1 MRLDFN
7 VLWVDDQQNLVTS
20 TKDRIEYLV
29 RKEGFR
35 LQVQFAESIEKAK
48 LFLSNDIYGDHIDLI
63 LMDYDLGA
71 GGKGDDGLVEVRNI
85 FEYKDVIFY
94 SAHASSLPALV
105 AEKQLQGIFCS
116 TRDTLHETVLGV
128 FDSLMKKV
136 LDIDHSRGIVMGATS
151 DIDHLIVGCLSSTFE
166 HGCED
171 NRLHAFQTVERH
183 LEEKSKKFAKDTAK
197 IAAIKHISEL
207 LDFHH
212 TYTSNDRMRLLT
224 ALFERDGRFSE
235 AVNSIKEYLEK
246 TVPRRNDL
254 AHLRVEA
261 NGFSRK
267 LFNRKGEE
275 LTQQEMRELRLAL
288 LNFQEI
294 IEVLMSEIG
303 ISKLN

>member
-7 VLWVDDQQNLVTS
+7 VLWVDDQKNLVRS
-20 TKDRIEYLV
+20 TKDRIEYLI

-35 LQVQFAESIEKAK
+35 LQVEFADSIDTARA
-48 LFLSNDIYGDHIDLI
+48 FLSNDIYGDHIDLI

-151 DIDHLIVGCLSSTFE
+151 DIDYLILNCLNSNFESGCDDHRS
-166 HGCED
+166 
-171 NRLHAFQTVERH
+171 HAFQTVDRH
-183 LEEKSKKFAKDTAK
+183 LKEKTKKFEKDAAK
-197 IAAIKHISEL
+197 IAAIKHVSEL
-207 LDFHH
+207 IDFHH
-212 TYTSNDRMRLLT
+212 MYTSNDRMRLLT
-224 ALFERDGRFSE
+224 ALFERSGRFSD
-235 AVNSIKEYLEK
+235 AASSIKEYLDK

-254 AHLRVEA
+254 AHLRVEV

-267 LFNRKGEE
+267 LYNRSGEE
-275 LTQQEMRELRLAL
+275 LTAEQMRELRLAL
-288 LNFQEI
+288 LNFQELA
-294 IEVLMSEIG
+294 EMLLKEMEIPQ
-303 ISKLN
+303 K